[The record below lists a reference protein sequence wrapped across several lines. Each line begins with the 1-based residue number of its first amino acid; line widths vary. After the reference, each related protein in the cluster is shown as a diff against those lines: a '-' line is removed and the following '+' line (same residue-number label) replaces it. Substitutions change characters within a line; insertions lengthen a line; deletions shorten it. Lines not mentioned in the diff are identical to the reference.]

1 MSLRDRLHKCDS
13 LAVMETSLGGL
24 HLVHIQRRYL
34 NENLRVALG
43 LARREG
49 EAA

>member
-1 MSLRDRLHKCDS
+1 MSLRNHLHKRDS
-13 LAVMETSLGGL
+13 FAVMDTSLGVL

-34 NENLRVALG
+34 DENLRAALG

>member
-1 MSLRDRLHKCDS
+1 MHKRDS
-13 LAVMETSLGGL
+13 FAVLDTSLGVL
-24 HLVHIQRRYL
+24 HLVFIQRRYP
-34 NENLRVALG
+34 NENLRVALE

>member
-1 MSLRDRLHKCDS
+1 MSLRDRLHKRDS
-13 LAVMETSLGGL
+13 FAVMDTSLGVL
-24 HLVHIQRRYL
+24 HFVFIQRRYL

-49 EAA
+49 

>member
-1 MSLRDRLHKCDS
+1 MSLRDRLNKRDS
-13 LAVMETSLGGL
+13 FALVDTSLGVL
-24 HLVHIQRRYL
+24 HLVLIQRRYL

-49 EAA
+49 EAV